1 MKYKFHLL
9 FILLFVEYFFPYFL
23 TGNIFI
29 DPHDNLDGVAVY
41 NKIIA
46 QSYKDGFDKFK
57 IFLGGELNWYNFDR
71 VFNPLI
77 FVYYL
82 FDFKTAYFVEKLI
95 FKLIGF
101 FSFLSLSKKLNFHK
115 INQLISS
122 IIYITLVNYHY
133 TSSIVILALPYILKL
148 AISEKNIK
156 LKNYLILFF
165 IGLNSSLIFDLF
177 SLILIFFILPIKN
190 IHKYFKIQII
200 LLLAMVL
207 VNWQLIFS
215 ITSEQVMHRFE
226 FRNSNTIFETLTA
239 TIKDF
244 FLLNYNNSFYFL
256 DLIYSIFF
264 LICLILSL
272 KSKKKIIFK
281 LLYILIFTH
290 ILIFIVRL
298 ISFKDHNFYI
308 LNIFNLINFERISRI
323 QPLII
328 TILFA
333 YLFEIKK
340 KFFQYSLII
349 SSLFLIIISQTKL
362 TFIHLTKVFIYQ
374 NFEYQSI
381 EYLKILIIKKDYKE
395 FYLNILKHIQEG
407 YKKKNP
413 MYVSSNTFDN
423 YYNFQDYKIIKKI
436 VGEKR
441 VISIGLDPLI
451 AVANDIPVVDG
462 YHNLY
467 PLSYKKKFR
476 KIIKQELQYNQGLKN
491 YFDNWGNRVYVFYN
505 NQEKLNINFEE
516 ARNIGADF
524 VISKFIIKSKFLKK
538 ICEKCNNNSKLNLYK
553 IL

>member
-57 IFLGGELNWYNFDR
+57 IFLRGELNWYNFDR

-133 TSSIVILALPYILKL
+133 ISSIVILALPYILKL

-340 KFFQYSLII
+340 KFFQSSLII

-362 TFIHLTKVFIYQ
+362 TFIHLTKVFIYK

-395 FYLNILKHIQEG
+395 LYLNILKSIQEG
-407 YKKKNP
+407 NKKKNSV
-413 MYVSSNTFDN
+413 YVSSNTFDN

>member
-1 MKYKFHLL
+1 
-9 FILLFVEYFFPYFL
+9 
-23 TGNIFI
+23 
-29 DPHDNLDGVAVY
+29 
-41 NKIIA
+41 
-46 QSYKDGFDKFK
+46 
-57 IFLGGELNWYNFDR
+57 
-71 VFNPLI
+71 
-77 FVYYL
+77 
-82 FDFKTAYFVEKLI
+82 
-95 FKLIGF
+95 
-101 FSFLSLSKKLNFHK
+101 
-115 INQLISS
+115 
-122 IIYITLVNYHY
+122 
-133 TSSIVILALPYILKL
+133 
-148 AISEKNIK
+148 
-156 LKNYLILFF
+156 
-165 IGLNSSLIFDLF
+165 
-177 SLILIFFILPIKN
+177 LPIKN

-340 KFFQYSLII
+340 KFFQSSLII

-362 TFIHLTKVFIYQ
+362 TFIHLTKVFIYK

-395 FYLNILKHIQEG
+395 LYLNILKNIQEG
-407 YKKKNP
+407 YKKKNSV
-413 MYVSSNTFDN
+413 YVGSNTFDN

-476 KIIKQELQYNQGLKN
+476 KIIKQEL
-491 YFDNWGNRVYVFYN
+491 
-505 NQEKLNINFEE
+505 
-516 ARNIGADF
+516 
-524 VISKFIIKSKFLKK
+524 
-538 ICEKCNNNSKLNLYK
+538 
-553 IL
+553 